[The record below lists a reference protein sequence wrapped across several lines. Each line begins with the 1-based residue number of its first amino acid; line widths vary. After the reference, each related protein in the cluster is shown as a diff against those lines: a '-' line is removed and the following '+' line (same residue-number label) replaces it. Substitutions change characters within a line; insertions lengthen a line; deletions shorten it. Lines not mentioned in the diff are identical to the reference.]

1 MNIMRRKRRRRKRS
15 DSDEH
20 KLTQESI
27 TNLIL
32 NSDSEFQDI
41 FKGWFQDQ
49 RCFSKVVHLNYR
61 N

>member
-1 MNIMRRKRRRRKRS
+1 MNIMRRKRRRRRRVS
-15 DSDEH
+15 YTH
-20 KLTQESI
+20 KLTKDSNEDEI
-27 TNLIL
+27 HNL
-32 NSDSEFQDI
+32 DSPFQDI

>member
-27 TNLIL
+27 TNMIL

-41 FKGWFQDQ
+41 FKGWF
-49 RCFSKVVHLNYR
+49 
-61 N
+61 